1 MSAVACR
8 FLGLLFIVGMLSAI
22 VVDAAKSIAA
32 SSLTITSVGQW
43 WFAVDR
49 TSLDAF
55 RHSVQAAAGGWF
67 WESFIQTFL
76 SAPLWLALAVPG
88 AVLIA
93 LVPTAR
99 RRRTSFA
106 PRRNGGLT

>member
-8 FLGLLFIVGMLSAI
+8 FLGLLFLVGMLSAI

-32 SSLTITSVGQW
+32 SSLTVTSVGQW

-49 TSLDAF
+49 ASLDAF
-55 RHSVQAAAGGWF
+55 RHSVESAAGGWV
-67 WESFIQTFL
+67 WDSFVQTFL
-76 SAPLWLALAVPG
+76 STPLWLALGVPG

-93 LVPTAR
+93 LAPATR
-99 RRRTSFA
+99 RRRTGLA
-106 PRRNGGLT
+106 PR

>member
-8 FLGLLFIVGMLSAI
+8 FLGLLLLAAMLAVV

-32 SSLTITSVGQW
+32 SSLTVTSVGQW
-43 WFAVDR
+43 WFGIDR
-49 TSLDAF
+49 ASLDAF
-55 RHSVQAAAGGWF
+55 RHSVEAAAGGWL
-67 WESFIQTFL
+67 WEFFFQTFL
-76 SAPLWLALAVPG
+76 STPLWLAFGLPG

-93 LVPTAR
+93 VTPSAR
-99 RRRTSFA
+99 RRRPGFA

>member
-55 RHSVQAAAGGWF
+55 RQSVQAAAGGWF